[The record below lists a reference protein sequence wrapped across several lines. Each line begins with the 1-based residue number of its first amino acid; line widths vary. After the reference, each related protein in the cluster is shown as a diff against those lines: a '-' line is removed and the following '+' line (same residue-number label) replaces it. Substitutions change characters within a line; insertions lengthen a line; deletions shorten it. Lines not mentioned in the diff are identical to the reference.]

1 MMVHVCEAT
10 RIHIVRAMVEG
21 PRPSDAI
28 WGIFMSSSSSSRG
41 DTTQCLSPVVI

>member
-21 PRPSDAI
+21 PGPSDAI